1 MARFDPRKR
10 RRLAALA
17 VNGLL
22 IFGAVFT
29 LLPLLWMISASLMP
43 AGEALALPLRWLPSR
58 PTLEHYAALFQ
69 RLHLGRAFLNSLFLS
84 LAITAVSLF
93 CNAAA
98 GYAFA
103 KLRFKGRDRLFA
115 LLLATLVV
123 PPQVGVL
130 PLFLEIKSL
139 GLVNSRLGVLVAG
152 IATVFGIFLV
162 RQFALSIPDELLDAA
177 RVDGASEMRIF
188 VSVVL
193 PILKPI
199 LVTLGVFTF
208 LAAWNDFMWPLVVL
222 TDEAKQT
229 LPVALANLSGE
240 HVQDTELMM
249 AGAVITVLPVLL
261 LFFALQKHYVEG
273 ILLGSVK
280 E

>member
-1 MARFDPRKR
+1 MVPKTRA
-10 RRLAALA
+10 RLAAVA

-22 IFGAVFT
+22 VLGAGFT
-29 LLPLLWMISASLMP
+29 LLPLFWMISASLMP

-58 PTLEHYAALFQ
+58 PTLVHYTALFE
-69 RLHLGRAFLNSLFLS
+69 RLNLGRAFLNSLFLS

-115 LLLATLVV
+115 FLLATLVV

-130 PLFLEIKSL
+130 PLFLEIKTL

-177 RVDGASEMRIF
+177 RIDGASEMRIF

-193 PILKPI
+193 PTLKPI

-229 LPVALANLSGE
+229 LPVALANLAGE